1 MQLLN
6 SSPAKIQFFV
16 LNIKENKLVC
26 ISLCILFQK
35 YFYIYKIEFR
45 LIDVNWS
52 TLHVNVNVNWS
63 TLNVNVNWSTFSGQ
77 SAKSLADHAVSSNI
91 PLPLLGIKYF
101 ISTQGCMISY
111 TDKYADDKSEME
123 VPTQT
128 FGLSKSIFPIEIS
141 FRSSNT

>member
-1 MQLLN
+1 M
-6 SSPAKIQFFV
+6 I
-16 LNIKENKLVC
+16 C
-26 ISLCILFQK
+26 ISLCILFQR
-35 YFYIYKIEFR
+35 YFYIYKIGFR

-63 TLNVNVNWSTFSGQ
+63 SSSGQ

-123 VPTQT
+123 VSPQT
-128 FGLSKSIFPIEIS
+128 FGLSKSILPIEIS
-141 FRSSNT
+141 QIMEYLGSLNTWDLQIPGIIKFPWII